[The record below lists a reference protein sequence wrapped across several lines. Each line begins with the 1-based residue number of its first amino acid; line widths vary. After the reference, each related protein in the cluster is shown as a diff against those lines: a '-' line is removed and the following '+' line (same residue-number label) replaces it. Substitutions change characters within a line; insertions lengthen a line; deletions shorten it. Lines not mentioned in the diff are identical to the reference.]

1 MFIHFSPP
9 SMRAKYPSHP
19 SVFGE
24 RVGMGV
30 SACQHQDQ
38 ALALYALYKF
48 VFSYAYRQT
57 FPITSNIYEDSSL
70 LRCDA
75 VCIANFLPTSWRPL
89 LPLLSGQL
97 KFCFSSTTQKMEA
110 ARSSKTLVTN
120 HPSTRRHVSQHQQ
133 RCGKLKSRNKCLLI
147 ENKNILTRT
156 SQLSSH
162 CAYNLRSLNL
172 VTRDNMTP
180 SLLNV

>member
-1 MFIHFSPP
+1 
-9 SMRAKYPSHP
+9 MRAKYPSHP

-75 VCIANFLPTSWRPL
+75 VCIANFDYPENGGSKILQNVGNESPINTAPCLATSTKVW
-89 LPLLSGQL
+89 
-97 KFCFSSTTQKMEA
+97 KTQI
-110 ARSSKTLVTN
+110 T
-120 HPSTRRHVSQHQQ
+120 
-133 RCGKLKSRNKCLLI
+133 
-147 ENKNILTRT
+147 
-156 SQLSSH
+156 
-162 CAYNLRSLNL
+162 
-172 VTRDNMTP
+172 
-180 SLLNV
+180 